1 MPVLQFSP
9 VVGIDGNHALNSG
22 AGVMLTFRAGD
33 KNAPKSTIADFAR
46 LAHGRQRDSLA
57 VAASTVHIFWLVL
70 VVRGG
75 VFKRQ
80 PDALALVI
88 FPGRLINRAFSTDLA
103 TKGNFNHIL
112 SLGVT
117 PYLNLII
124 RCYDSVK

>member
-33 KNAPKSTIADFAR
+33 KNAPKSTIADFAG
-46 LAHGRQRDSLA
+46 LAHGCQRNSLA

-80 PDALALVI
+80 PDALTLVI

-124 RCYDSVK
+124 RYNDSVK